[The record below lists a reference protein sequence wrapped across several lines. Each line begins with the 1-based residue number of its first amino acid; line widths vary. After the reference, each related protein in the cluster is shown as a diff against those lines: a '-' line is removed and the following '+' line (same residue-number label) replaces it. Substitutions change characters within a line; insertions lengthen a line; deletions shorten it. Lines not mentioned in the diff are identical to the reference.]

1 MKNKINKSNLK
12 AQKTKLLKKECKDE
26 KEFLEIQNKLDEV
39 ELKLE
44 VLGGD

>member
-1 MKNKINKSNLK
+1 MKDKINKSNLK
-12 AQKTKLLKKECKDE
+12 SQKTKLLKKECKDE

-39 ELKLE
+39 ELKLK